1 MIGKGAMSTPA
12 EAAQPPPSRRSP
24 ILWVAL
30 VFALAMIGTV
40 LGAAFN
46 RSKAMYSDR
55 IHQDFAVLE
64 DALERYRADGHTL
77 PEEADLQEL
86 LVPKYLPSLP
96 VDPWGHGYRYTSNGE
111 RVILVTLGK
120 DDLRGG
126 KDEEQDHTNTDGHGT
141 PRAK

>member
-1 MIGKGAMSTPA
+1 MSSTA
-12 EAAQPPPSRRSP
+12 DAQPRPSRRSP
-24 ILWVAL
+24 ILWVGL
-30 VFALAMIGTV
+30 VFALAVVGTV
-40 LGAAFN
+40 LGTALN
-46 RSKAMYSDR
+46 RSRAVYSDR

-64 DALERYRADGHTL
+64 DALERYRADGNTL
-77 PEEADLQEL
+77 PEDADLQDL
-86 LVPKYLPSLP
+86 LVPKYLASLP

-126 KDEEQDHTNTDGHGT
+126 KGEEQDHTNTDGHQG

>member
-1 MIGKGAMSTPA
+1 MTAD
-12 EAAQPPPSRRSP
+12 AQPPPSRRSP
-24 ILWVAL
+24 ILWVGL
-30 VFALAMIGTV
+30 VFALALVGVV
-40 LGAAFN
+40 LGSALT
-46 RSKAMYSDR
+46 RSRAVYADR

-64 DALERYRADGHTL
+64 EALGRYRADGNTL

-96 VDPWGHGYRYTSNGE
+96 VDPWGRPYRYTSNGE
-111 RVILVTLGK
+111 RVILITLGK

-126 KDEEQDHTNTDGHGT
+126 KGEEQDHTNTDGHPV